1 MEIDSRI
8 TASALRLTT
17 TSPDTRGWFAGQV
30 VSARAVAAPRGDLV
44 ALQIGNRIYDARTS
58 FAVRQGDQLLL
69 QVVRTEPTPLLQLTA
84 TGAPPDPIK
93 ALLLTELPRQGGLTP
108 LLARLAASV
117 AAESR
122 PPALP
127 PAIVQAAGKL
137 FGAFLES
144 TRVRESGQLRSALAD
159 AGTLLEA
166 RLAEGARTGQTP
178 PLERDLK
185 AGLLR
190 LLQALRRET
199 AASPSEPPAAPRA
212 GAVPPM
218 PQPPFPTL
226 PQQAS
231 PQAAPQTPAQSAPF
245 QTLPLLP
252 PLAASRPQAQPRL
265 ATAVLQAET
274 QASFLSQFRGEV
286 ESSLARIQLQQ
297 LGSLPGDHPEHRV
310 WLLELP
316 IRHGSGADLWQLRV
330 ERDPEE
336 SARTTGDEGNRR
348 TTWSIR
354 LAFDLTGLGPVQGLL
369 RQQADR
375 ISIRLWAEAQGT
387 VAMLK
392 PRLAEL
398 RGNLLAAGVAVGDI
412 HCHQGH
418 PPEHAR
424 VARQSLVDDLA

>member
-30 VSARAVAAPRGDLV
+30 VSARAVEAPRGDLV

-69 QVVRTEPTPLLQLTA
+69 QVIRTEPTPLLQLTA

-117 AAESR
+117 AADSR
-122 PPALP
+122 LPALS

-144 TRVRESGQLRSALAD
+144 TQVRELGQLRSAVAN

-166 RLAEGARTGQTP
+166 RLAEGARSGQTP

-190 LLQALRRET
+190 LLQALPRET
-199 AASPSEPPAAPRA
+199 AASASGPPASPGA

-218 PQPPFPTL
+218 PRPPFHTL
-226 PQQAS
+226 PQAP
-231 PQAAPQTPAQSAPF
+231 PQAAAQSPAPSAPF

-252 PLAASRPQAQPRL
+252 PLAASQPQAQPRL
-265 ATAVLQAET
+265 ATTVLQAET
-274 QASFLSQFRGEV
+274 QTNFLAQFRGEV

-316 IRHGSGADLWQLRV
+316 IRHGAGADLWQLRV

-336 SARTTGDEGNRR
+336 SERATGDEGNRR
-348 TTWSIR
+348 PIWSIR
-354 LAFDLTGLGPVQGLL
+354 LAFDLTGLGPVHGLL

-375 ISIRLWAEAQGT
+375 ISIRLWAEAQST

-398 RGNLLAAGVAVGDI
+398 RGNLVAAGVTVGDI
-412 HCHQGH
+412 HCHHGH